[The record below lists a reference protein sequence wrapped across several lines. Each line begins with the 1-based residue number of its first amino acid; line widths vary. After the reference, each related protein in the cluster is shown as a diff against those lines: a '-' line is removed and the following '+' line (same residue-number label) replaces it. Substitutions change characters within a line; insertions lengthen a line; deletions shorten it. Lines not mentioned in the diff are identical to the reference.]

1 MAPINK
7 INAQKAPLSSV
18 YIFEVTQMTSIVWQP
33 SAETKHDL
41 LATARSLI
49 WRTINKVNLITHM
62 LSGGDRLYGVSDLMA
77 GFREPPLGQC
87 FPVSNLCPFFDVA
100 QAYVTAYVLCLTRVV
115 SICAILFKS
124 FR

>member
-1 MAPINK
+1 
-7 INAQKAPLSSV
+7 
-18 YIFEVTQMTSIVWQP
+18 MTSIVWQP